1 MASLTK
7 EKIDKLKE
15 KVHSDAKHGMAISI
29 FAVLYN
35 MDKAVVK
42 EILSHVTEDGGQ
54 KTTPLVAAA
63 MGGSTKVVQV
73 LLTNFDVDLEQRA
86 TVRFDGYVIQD
97 ATALWCAAGDGHL
110 DIVKL
115 LIKHG
120 ACVNSKTAT
129 NSTPLRA
136 ACFDGHLSIVKYLL
150 EQGADHT
157 IPNKYNNTCLMISCY
172 KGHADVVRHLLEK
185 GADPDLK
192 AHCGAT
198 SIHFAAECG
207 RLEVVKELVRFG
219 ASMLVNDLGMT
230 PLMVA
235 AECGREQI
243 VRFFLM
249 QVNCTRLCRIEALE
263 LLGASFANDKET
275 YDLNKTYNY
284 LLEAM
289 ALRMCG
295 NIGVV
300 NDEEEAKGIIS
311 KPVCEPIPAYA
322 NHRECQTL
330 RDLELIRG
338 NRDALHMEAL
348 TIRERIL
355 GSKNPE
361 IPHPVIFRGAVFA
374 DNGRFDRC
382 IALWMHAMV
391 LRQVNSRS
399 IHKDL
404 LRFSQVFSQMVTI
417 GVDLNFKDVECVIQ
431 HGLMELQIFLRA
443 GPGGLCEN
451 KSSSSEMFQANIL
464 SMIYLIT
471 IALSVARGSEQTDS
485 LYRLIYQF
493 LKTKPCLKNG
503 YTPLH
508 IILDPMVCVDD
519 FHVNSVVIFPDQ
531 RIVSAFVACGADVDA
546 LDFSRSSALHVITN
560 AKLSAEQESTRQ
572 EIIRTLLAHGAHS
585 DISNCKGDTPYSLA
599 SGLALN
605 TLIAHGNV
613 TLRCLAARCIRR
625 HGIPFRD
632 HIPQCLEDFVEW
644 H

>member
-1 MASLTK
+1 MSNLTK
-7 EKIDKLKE
+7 EKIEKLKE

-42 EILSHVTEDGGQ
+42 EILTHVTEDEGQ

-63 MGGSTKVVQV
+63 MGGATKVVQV
-73 LLTNFDVDLEQRA
+73 LLSNFEVDMEQRT
-86 TVRFDGYVIQD
+86 TVRFDGYVIQE
-97 ATALWCAAGDGHL
+97 ATALWCAAGAGHL

-136 ACFDGHLSIVKYLL
+136 ACFDGHVAIVKYLL
-150 EQGADHT
+150 EQGADLT

-207 RLEVVKELVRFG
+207 RLEVVKELVHFG

-243 VRFFLM
+243 VRFFLT

-275 YDLNKTYNY
+275 YDLTKTYNY

-289 ALRMCG
+289 ALRINNKGM
-295 NIGVV
+295 VS
-300 NDEEEAKGIIS
+300 EEENPQGIIS
-311 KPVCEPIPAYA
+311 KPNCEPIPAYG

-330 RDLELIRG
+330 RDLEIIRG

-404 LRFSQVFSQMVTI
+404 LRFSQVFSQMVTL
-417 GVDLNFKDVECVIQ
+417 GVDLEFKDVESVIQ
-431 HGLMELQIFLRA
+431 HGLLELQIFLRA
-443 GPGGLCEN
+443 GSSGLCEN
-451 KSSSSEMFQANIL
+451 KSSSSEMYQANIL

-471 IALSVARGSEQTDS
+471 IALSVVRNTDQNA

-493 LKTKPCLKNG
+493 LKIKPSLKNG
-503 YTPLH
+503 YSPLH
-508 IILDPMVCVDD
+508 IVLDPMICVDD
-519 FHVNSVVIFPDQ
+519 FHVNSVVIFPDKK
-531 RIVSAFVACGADVDA
+531 IVSAFVACGVDMDA
-546 LDFSRSSALHVITN
+546 LDFSHSTALHVITN
-560 AKLSAEQESTRQ
+560 AKLKAEQEATRQ
-572 EIIRTLLAHGAHS
+572 DIIKILLKHGAHS
-585 DISNCKGDTPYSLA
+585 DITNSKGETPYTLA
-599 SGLALN
+599 TGPALT
-605 TLIAHGNV
+605 TLITYGNV
-613 TLRCLAARCIRR
+613 TLRCLAAHCIRK
-625 HGIPFRD
+625 HNIPFKD
-632 HIPQCLEDFVEW
+632 QIPRCLEEFVEW